1 MNKTILLDDFEEGM
15 ELAVP
20 LKNKFGQVLLG
31 ANVKLEK
38 KHKNL
43 FRTWGI
49 ETLVI
54 VSDDEGEEPIDE
66 SLMAEAET
74 ILAKKIYWTPK
85 NKFEENLIQMGMD
98 NILDKLR

>member
-20 LKNKFGQVLLG
+20 LKNKFGQILLR

-54 VSDDEGEEPIDE
+54 VSDEDGDDAIDE
-66 SLMAEAET
+66 ALIAEAKQ
-74 ILAKKIYWTPK
+74 ILSKKIAWTPK
-85 NKFEENLIQMGMD
+85 NNYEENLVQMC
-98 NILDKLR
+98 LDHITEKLQ